1 MMWKELIA
9 YKTPVRG
16 LAFKEFLEIDKGMA
30 LILCLYTVHCTRHTS
45 VQRLFLSLLCGDITS
60 CATAPGFLGEKFLPC
75 IKSPFL

>member
-30 LILCLYTVHCTRHTS
+30 LILCLYIRYIIQGIQV
-45 VQRLFLSLLCGDITS
+45 FKGFS
-60 CATAPGFLGEKFLPC
+60 CPSCVE
-75 IKSPFL
+75 I